1 MKSLPKKI
9 TEAKIEYMKQYR
21 LEKKDE
27 IKRQKQEYYKNNKD
41 KFNDKKLASLGEVR

>member
-1 MKSLPKKI
+1 
-9 TEAKIEYMKQYR
+9 MKQYR

-41 KFNDKKLASLGEVR
+41 KFNDYYVNRKSSSLGVFGI